1 MTGVMNRPRRFPI
14 INMAAAA
21 GLALLLGL
29 GTAAVNAAPA
39 KSTAKTAVKPA
50 AKGKPKTVAAKTAA
64 KPAAKSKSKSAAGKP
79 GAKSA
84 KTKAARAATLVPL
97 PRTRP
102 AAPGTRTAALA
113 PTVPPV
119 DPRPLLEAAPSA
131 PVVAPPPEMPAPKA
145 ASPISPSDLA
155 TTKQAMALVSRGK
168 IDEASSMTRSISERA
183 AAKLVEWVILRS
195 PYNDNISFERYVTFI
210 NENPTW
216 PSLELFRR
224 RSEGALWED
233 NREARTVRNYFATR
247 APVSAKGRLVL
258 ARAMVAQG
266 DRKSAEP
273 LVRHVW
279 RHENLPTQLEIMV
292 TNAFGDMLTAADH
305 KIRMDERLYDEDV
318 EAGMR
323 MAQRLGP
330 TQVAIAKAHI
340 AATKKAGNLK
350 ALLDAVPEEGRRDP
364 LYLFTLAQYLRR
376 ADRIA
381 EAGQAMLMVPRDATV
396 LGDLDQWWMERRYLA
411 RKLLDVGD
419 PKTAYIVARDASP
432 PPKENYRVDHQFTAG
447 WIALRFLNDPATA
460 LTHFSRIPESLPSF
474 NPHALARAHYWL
486 GRTMEAQGRRDDA
499 RKHYESAGRHSTV
512 YYGQLARAKL
522 GLPDLPL
529 RPPPRIA
536 GAQPDVVRAAEIL
549 YALDERDLA
558 NIMLADVGEHSDDL
572 NVLAGLGEA
581 ANRAN
586 DARGMLL
593 LGKAALGRGHPF
605 DYYAHPTVGLPGY
618 APIGPAIDP
627 SVAYSI
633 ARTES
638 HFNQRVVSTAKAVGL
653 MQVTPDAGK
662 YIARKFKAIFD
673 WGRMQKDPVYN
684 TQMGAA
690 ELGDLFQFYRG
701 SYILTFAGYNAG
713 RGRVKD
719 WIERFGDPRDPK
731 VDPVDWVER
740 IPFAE
745 TRNYVP
751 RILEALQVY
760 RIRFGGNTRL
770 QIEADLHRGTRTQ

>member
-1 MTGVMNRPRRFPI
+1 MTGAMNRPLRFPI
-14 INMAAAA
+14 THLAAAT

-29 GTAAVNAAPA
+29 GSGAVNAAPA
-39 KSTAKTAVKPA
+39 KTSAKAAVKPA
-50 AKGKPKTVAAKTAA
+50 AKAKPKSAA
-64 KPAAKSKSKSAAGKP
+64 KPAATP
-79 GAKSA
+79 
-84 KTKAARAATLVPL
+84 AATKTVRANTRVPL
-97 PRTRP
+97 PRARP
-102 AAPGTRTAALA
+102 AAASTRTAALA
-113 PTVPPV
+113 PAMPLPDT
-119 DPRPLLEAAPSA
+119 RPLPQ
-131 PVVAPPPEMPAPKA
+131 VAPPAPVAAPAPDMPAPKA
-145 ASPISPSDLA
+145 APPISSSDLT

-168 IDEASSMTRSISERA
+168 IDEASSMTRGISERA
-183 AAKLVEWVILRS
+183 AAKLVEWAILRS
-195 PYNDNISFERYVTFI
+195 PYNDGISFERYVAFI
-210 NENPTW
+210 DENPSW

-224 RSEGALWED
+224 RAEGALWED
-233 NREARTVRNYFATR
+233 KREARTVRNYFASR

-279 RHENLPTQLEIMV
+279 RHEDLPPTLEIMV

-318 EAGMR
+318 EAAMR
-323 MAQRLGP
+323 LAQQLGP
-330 TQVAIAKAHI
+330 TQLAIAKARVAMI
-340 AATKKAGNLK
+340 KKASNVK
-350 ALLDAVPEEGRRDP
+350 AMLDAVPAEGRRDP
-364 LYLFTLAQYLRR
+364 VYLFTLAQHLRR
-376 ADRIA
+376 ADQIA
-381 EAGQAMLMVPRDATV
+381 EAGKAMLAVPRDPAV

-411 RKLLDVGD
+411 RKLLDIGD
-419 PKTAYIVARDASP
+419 PKTAYLVARDAPP

-460 LTHFSRIPESLPSF
+460 LTHFSRIPESLTAS
-474 NPHALARAHYWL
+474 NPHALARAHYWI
-486 GRTMEAQGRRDDA
+486 GRALEAQGRREEA
-499 RKHYESAGRHSTV
+499 RKYYDDAGRHSTV

-529 RPPPRIA
+529 RPPPRRT
-536 GAQPDVVRAAEIL
+536 GAAPDVVRAAEIL

-558 NIMLADVGEHSDDL
+558 NIMLADIGEHSDDL
-572 NVLAGLGEA
+572 NVLAGLAEA

-618 APIGPAIDP
+618 IPIGPAIDP

-662 YIARKFKAIFD
+662 YIAKKFKAIFD

-731 VDPVDWVER
+731 VDPVDWMER

-760 RIRFGGNTRL
+760 RIRFGGNSKL
-770 QIEADLHRGTRTQ
+770 QIEADLQRGGTRTQ

>member
-1 MTGVMNRPRRFPI
+1 MNRSLRFPI
-14 INMAAAA
+14 LHLAAAT

-29 GTAAVNAAPA
+29 GTGAVNAAPA
-39 KSTAKTAVKPA
+39 KNSAKAGEKPA
-50 AKGKPKTVAAKTAA
+50 AKGKSKSIA
-64 KPAAKSKSKSAAGKP
+64 KPATTPAAT
-79 GAKSA
+79 
-84 KTKAARAATLVPL
+84 KTARANTRVPL

-102 AAPGTRTAALA
+102 AAAGTSTAAL
-113 PTVPPV
+113 VPYS
-119 DPRPLLEAAPSA
+119 DLRPSPQ
-131 PVVAPPPEMPAPKA
+131 VAPPAPVAAPALEMPPPKA
-145 ASPISPSDLA
+145 ASPISSSDLA

-168 IDEASSMTRSISERA
+168 IDEAGSLTRSISERA
-183 AAKLVEWVILRS
+183 AAKLVEWAILRS
-195 PYNDNISFERYVTFI
+195 PYNDGISFERYVAFI
-210 NENPTW
+210 SENPSW

-224 RSEGALWED
+224 RAEGALWED
-233 NREARTVRNYFATR
+233 RREARTVRNYFASR
-247 APVSAKGRLVL
+247 APVSAKGRLAL
-258 ARAMVAQG
+258 ARAMMAQG

-279 RHENLPTQLEIMV
+279 RHDSLTPTVESAV
-292 TNAFGDMLTAADH
+292 TNAFGEMLTVADH

-323 MAQRLGP
+323 IAQQLGP
-330 TQVAIAKAHI
+330 TQLAIVKARI
-340 AATKKAGNLK
+340 AMIKKAANVK
-350 ALLDAVPEEGRRDP
+350 AMLDAVPAEGRRDP
-364 LYLFTLAQYLRR
+364 VYLFTLSQYLRR
-376 ADRIA
+376 ADQIA
-381 EAGQAMLMVPRDATV
+381 EAGQAMLAAPRDPAV

-411 RKLLDVGD
+411 RKLLDIGD
-419 PKTAYIVARDASP
+419 PKTAYLVARDASP

-460 LTHFSRIPESLPSF
+460 LIHFSRIPEGLTAS
-474 NPHALARAHYWL
+474 NPHALARANYWL
-486 GRTMEAQGRRDDA
+486 GRTMEAQGRREEA
-499 RKHYESAGRHSTV
+499 RKYYDAAGRHSTV

-529 RPPPRIA
+529 RPPPRRT

-549 YALDERDLA
+549 YALDERNLA
-558 NIMLADVGEHSDDL
+558 NIMLADIGEHSDDL

-581 ANRAN
+581 AHRAN

-605 DYYAHPTVGLPGY
+605 EYYAHPTVGLPGY
-618 APIGPAIDP
+618 TPIGPAIDP

-662 YIARKFKAIFD
+662 YIAKKFKAIFD

-760 RIRFGGNTRL
+760 RIRFGGNSKL
-770 QIEADLHRGTRTQ
+770 QIEADVQRGGTRTQ

>member
-1 MTGVMNRPRRFPI
+1 MNRPLRFPI
-14 INMAAAA
+14 AHLAAAT

-29 GTAAVNAAPA
+29 GTGAANAAPTKNSA
-39 KSTAKTAVKPA
+39 KAAAKPA
-50 AKGKPKTVAAKTAA
+50 AKGKPKSVA
-64 KPAAKSKSKSAAGKP
+64 KPVATP
-79 GAKSA
+79 
-84 KTKAARAATLVPL
+84 AATKTSRANTRVPL

-102 AAPGTRTAALA
+102 AAASTNTAAL
-113 PTVPPV
+113 VPGVPYS
-119 DPRPLLEAAPSA
+119 DLRPSPQ
-131 PVVAPPPEMPAPKA
+131 VAPPAPVAAPAPEMPAPKA
-145 ASPISPSDLA
+145 ASPISSADLA
-155 TTKQAMALVSRGK
+155 TMKQAMALVSRGK
-168 IDEASSMTRSISERA
+168 IDEAGSMTRSISERA
-183 AAKLVEWVILRS
+183 AAKLVEWAILRS
-195 PYNDNISFERYVTFI
+195 SYNDGISFERYVAFI
-210 NENPTW
+210 DENPSW

-224 RSEGALWED
+224 RAEGALWED
-233 NREARTVRNYFATR
+233 KREARTVRNYFASR
-247 APVSAKGRLVL
+247 APVSAKGRLAL
-258 ARAMVAQG
+258 ARALLAQG

-279 RHENLPTQLEIMV
+279 RHESLTPPLETLV

-330 TQVAIAKAHI
+330 TQLAIAKARI
-340 AATKKAGNLK
+340 AMVKKAGNVK
-350 ALLDAVPEEGRRDP
+350 AMLEAVPAEGRRDP
-364 LYLFTLAQYLRR
+364 VYLFTLAQYLRR
-376 ADRIA
+376 ADQIA
-381 EAGQAMLMVPRDATV
+381 EAGKAMLSVPRDPAV

-411 RKLLDVGD
+411 RKLLDIGD
-419 PKTAYIVARDASP
+419 PKSAYLVARDASP

-460 LTHFSRIPESLPSF
+460 LTHFSRIPENLTAS
-474 NPHALARAHYWL
+474 NPHALARANYWL
-486 GRTMEAQGRRDDA
+486 GRTMEAQGRREEA
-499 RKHYESAGRHSTV
+499 RKYYDAAGRHSTV

-529 RPPPRIA
+529 RPPPRRT

-558 NIMLADVGEHSDDL
+558 NIMLADIGEHSDDL

-605 DYYAHPTVGLPGY
+605 EYYAHPTVGLPGY
-618 APIGPAIDP
+618 TPIGPAIDS

-662 YIARKFKAIFD
+662 YIAKKFKAIFD

-701 SYILTFAGYNAG
+701 SYIMTFAGYNAG

-760 RIRFGGNTRL
+760 RIRFGGNSKL
-770 QIEADLHRGTRTQ
+770 QIEADLQRGSTRTQ